1 MMPLRLL
8 IVVVLAFAVLLVAR
22 LFRGWR
28 GRVRTEQ
35 PATPLVPLALRAG
48 AERTWVIFTTP
59 LCATCGPI
67 EARLRST
74 EPDANVVTIDAIE
87 QPRLSQA
94 FKVRSAPT
102 VLLADGEGRVQA
114 RLVGAEAFERYVR
127 NPT

>member
-1 MMPLRLL
+1 MIPLRLL
-8 IVVVLAFAVLLVAR
+8 VVLVLAFAVLLMAR

-28 GRVRTEQ
+28 DEVRTEQ
-35 PATPLVPLALRAG
+35 PATPLIPLSLRVG

-67 EARLRST
+67 EARLRSA

-87 QPRLSQA
+87 QPGLSDA